1 VILLLLIISAC
12 QTEKIIQIDYVLPPE
27 PIRQEIVI
35 DENKI
40 TLKKYLSI
48 IVYYD
53 FLVQEWEAWGESVK
67 KIILTENE
75 K

>member
-1 VILLLLIISAC
+1 MILLLLIISAC

>member
-53 FLVQEWEAWGESVK
+53 FLVQEWEAWGESIK

>member
-1 VILLLLIISAC
+1 LLLLIISAC
-12 QTEKIIQIDYVLPPE
+12 QTDKIIEIDYVLPPE

-53 FLVQEWEAWGESVK
+53 FLVQEWEAWGESIK

>member
-1 VILLLLIISAC
+1 MLLLIISAC
-12 QTEKIIQIDYVLPPE
+12 QTETIVEVEYTLPPE
-27 PIRQEIVI
+27 PIRQEIII

-53 FLVQEWEAWGESVK
+53 FLVQEWEAWGESIK

>member
-1 VILLLLIISAC
+1 MILLLLIISAC

-53 FLVQEWEAWGESVK
+53 FLVQEWEAWGESIK

>member
-1 VILLLLIISAC
+1 LLLLIISAC
-12 QTEKIIQIDYVLPPE
+12 QTETIVEVEYTLPPE
-27 PIRQEIVI
+27 PIRQEIII

-53 FLVQEWEAWGESVK
+53 FLVQEWEAWGESIK

>member
-12 QTEKIIQIDYVLPPE
+12 QTEKIIQIEYTLPPE
-27 PIRQEIVI
+27 PERQEIVI
-35 DENKI
+35 DENLT

-53 FLVQEWEAWGESVK
+53 FLVQEWEAWGESVNK
-67 KIILTENE
+67 LLTENE
-75 K
+75 N

>member
-1 VILLLLIISAC
+1 MLLLIISAC
-12 QTEKIIQIDYVLPPE
+12 QTDKIIEIDYVLPPE

-53 FLVQEWEAWGESVK
+53 FLVQEWEAWGESIK